1 MKIQVRIIA
10 QDIKELM
17 LADIARV
24 STGLSN
30 LFDPDLHY
38 SYDDDVRLV
47 RALYANKHMTIFE
60 FVSTTFSVEAPIFVR
75 DQLFRYRCASY
86 NARSLRHCEP
96 LAIERPETPAEAFYN
111 EQAIPAYK
119 RARKDGAKKEDARG
133 FLTSVAPTQW
143 VAKYNARELF
153 HIFDQ
158 RLTPHAQT
166 ETRMVVEQMYKIY
179 KDYNPVITS
188 CWEQETQR

>member
-24 STGLSN
+24 STGVSN

-96 LAIERPETPAEAFYN
+96 LVIERPETPAEAFITISDPSIQTSTKGRRK
-111 EQAIPAYK
+111 ERR
-119 RARKDGAKKEDARG
+119 RAR
-133 FLTSVAPTQW
+133 FLASVAPTSGSR
-143 VAKYNARELF
+143 N
-153 HIFDQ
+153 
-158 RLTPHAQT
+158 T
-166 ETRMVVEQMYKIY
+166 TRASCFISS
-179 KDYNPVITS
+179 TS
-188 CWEQETQR
+188 A